1 METDNYQLSDTSSG
15 LVGTTFSDTSYSPQE
30 SLWRLAEAA
39 RSYAGRS
46 KASNTWRAYS
56 SDWRQFSA
64 WCEELSLIAMPASP
78 ETVTLYVVHLAQR
91 GRKLATITRAL
102 ATISQRHRT
111 AGYPSPTTAA
121 VVRETLRGIRR
132 QIGVR
137 QVQKLP
143 LLPEQLRALV
153 AALPDDLSGSRDRA
167 ILLLGFSMAARR
179 SELVG
184 LNVGDVEFTAEGA
197 VVNVR
202 RSKTDQEARG
212 RQIGIPFGSSPET
225 CPVRALRTWITATG
239 ITTGPIFRAITRW
252 GRISEDR
259 LTDRAVARII
269 QRHVAAV
276 GLDARAYGGHS
287 LRSGLATSAA
297 RAGRSE
303 RSIMAATGHKSP
315 EMVRRYIRQGSLFE
329 DCAAAGLL

>member
-1 METDNYQLSDTSSG
+1 METDNYRLSDLSSG
-15 LVGTTFSDTSYSPQE
+15 PLNTTRFDTSRTRRE
-30 SLWRLAEAA
+30 SLQRLAEAA
-39 RSYAGRS
+39 RAFASTS
-46 KASNTWRAYS
+46 KASNTWRAYQA
-56 SDWRQFSA
+56 DWRSFST
-64 WCEELSLIAMPASP
+64 WCVGMGLNPLPATP
-78 ETVTLYVVHLAQR
+78 ETMTLYVAHLAQR
-91 GRKLATITRAL
+91 GRKVSTITRAL

-137 QVQKLP
+137 QAQKLP
-143 LLPEQLRALV
+143 LLSEQIRALV
-153 AALPDDLSGSRDRA
+153 ALAPDDLSGARDRA
-167 ILLLGFSMAARR
+167 LLLLGFAMAARR

-184 LNVGDVEFTAEGA
+184 LDVTDVTFTDDGA
-197 VVNVR
+197 IVEIR
-202 RSKTDQEARG
+202 KSKTDQEGHG
-212 RQIGIPFGSSPET
+212 RMIGVPHGASPET
-225 CPVRALRTWITATG
+225 CPVTALRAWISTAG
-239 ITTGPIFRAITRW
+239 ITTGPVFRPIDRW
-252 GRISEDR
+252 GKVSTSR
-259 LTDRAVARII
+259 LTDRAVARVI

-287 LRSGLATSAA
+287 LRAGLATSAA

-303 RSIMAATGHKSP
+303 RSIMATTGHRSP